1 MSVHTSTPPQ
11 SVECGQCGDQFL
23 SPPPAGSF
31 CSPKCH
37 TEHRRE
43 KLADDFFETLEHDHR
58 FCSTCGRQTKEIEKP
73 PGTQLRGKSI
83 TDAAIGWEHVT
94 EHGEFG
100 VKSSVVQDDDDDE
113 PDVPDLDFEDG
124 HDPVYVFE
132 LGDETHNVGTYRD
145 FRNPLEPSIRADEP
159 VPTGT
164 ICRCGQT
171 DHKHESGNSPQ
182 TAPVHHCP
190 LPDTRCRYPP
200 RRGEDRHPSRSG
212 AAVRHCPRGRVD
224 PGGVRLGGGPLMT
237 VQPIEGLPV
246 EIRFAGRR
254 LGGVVDEV
262 RWTPTWGEPRSE
274 IVVDADG
281 TTITTGRANVRP
293 ISH

>member
-11 SVECGQCGDQFL
+11 SVECGQCGDQFQL
-23 SPPPAGSF
+23 PATAGSF
-31 CSPKCH
+31 CSPECH
-37 TEHRRE
+37 NEHLRE
-43 KLADDFFETLEHDHR
+43 KRADDFFETLEHDHR
-58 FCSTCGRQTKEIEKP
+58 FCSTCGRQLKEIEKP
-73 PGTQLRGKSI
+73 PERNSAGKSI

-113 PDVPDLDFEDG
+113 PDLPDLDFEDG

-171 DHKHESGNSPQ
+171 DHKHESETLRKRLPFT
-182 TAPVHHCP
+182 TAHYLTLAVDTLRAEEKTDVRVDRERLFEAVLEQILPVQEQRTVDIRKA
-190 LPDTRCRYPP
+190 LA
-200 RRGEDRHPSRSG
+200 
-212 AAVRHCPRGRVD
+212 AAVVLD
-224 PGGVRLGGGPLMT
+224 
-237 VQPIEGLPV
+237 
-246 EIRFAGRR
+246 
-254 LGGVVDEV
+254 D
-262 RWTPTWGEPRSE
+262 
-274 IVVDADG
+274 
-281 TTITTGRANVRP
+281 
-293 ISH
+293 